1 MFAPLF
7 LSLELFLFIS
17 SYDNIILPFLSLCS
31 HHWRRFPNTPAA
43 AAHAEGPSPRH
54 ADGWHLGVAAAP
66 HCCHQRGLQAR
77 QAAGLRGARRFQ
89 CLHTHAILTH
99 IGPRVLTLFF
109 FFFFLNVFFCS
120 FFMSFSLFLFVEGV
134 CVLRKGREEGSRQ
147 RQAGIS
153 KICVH

>member
-17 SYDNIILPFLSLCS
+17 SFDNIILPCLSLCS

-43 AAHAEGPSPRH
+43 AAHAERPSPRH

-77 QAAGLRGARRFQ
+77 QAAGLWGARCFQ

-99 IGPRVLTLFF
+99 IGPRVLTFFFLFLFKCIFLFF
-109 FFFFLNVFFCS
+109 FYVFFS
-120 FFMSFSLFLFVEGV
+120 VFVCRRRMCLEE
-134 CVLRKGREEGSRQ
+134 RKGGRK
-147 RQAGIS
+147 QAEAGR
-153 KICVH
+153 HQ